1 MSDSQIAKV
10 AEVGFASASA
20 YDAYRPTYPA
30 EAVERLLQGCGMA
43 GVKGAKIA
51 DLAAGTGKFT
61 EILARRPEEY
71 DIVAIEPHDAMREEL
86 QKKALPRV
94 KVVKGTAD
102 NMPEIPDESVACVI
116 PSQSFHW
123 FANIDALREIS
134 RILQP
139 GGTLGLIWNIEDYNS
154 PKSWQVRSSWER
166 TMRDIIWSF
175 DDNSPRFRHEK
186 WQQVFVDQQSLFKV
200 PLSQDSVEFE
210 TWLPK
215 DAVWSRLRTLSQL
228 AILEGEELEKVK
240 KTFFDSVNSE
250 DTPTDESGRIAVH
263 GRTVFFW
270 TSKT

>member
-116 PSQSFHW
+116 PSQVS
-123 FANIDALREIS
+123 L
-134 RILQP
+134 IL
-139 GGTLGLIWNIEDYNS
+139 LL
-154 PKSWQVRSSWER
+154 
-166 TMRDIIWSF
+166 
-175 DDNSPRFRHEK
+175 
-186 WQQVFVDQQSLFKV
+186 
-200 PLSQDSVEFE
+200 
-210 TWLPK
+210 
-215 DAVWSRLRTLSQL
+215 
-228 AILEGEELEKVK
+228 
-240 KTFFDSVNSE
+240 
-250 DTPTDESGRIAVH
+250 
-263 GRTVFFW
+263 
-270 TSKT
+270 